1 MDTQTLLRLA
11 HSDYKIKRTFGG
23 VFASD
28 ILSERRG
35 HYRSFIVNTDS
46 SMSTVLKGASK
57 KRKIDI
63 SEKEKNSV
71 KHKTTNKRLTRF
83 ESESD
88 VESINDEDERNSLF
102 GKNRKPWSL
111 PTSSP
116 GAIES
121 RGPLNQHEKYD
132 VVISDDL
139 RLAEEIP
146 PLSVYVGAGF
156 AAEIKTFHESRSFF
170 RVHTGYFSNI
180 PKCIKA
186 EFIASWGCSQSSVV
200 SSSQR

>member
-1 MDTQTLLRLA
+1 MSL
-11 HSDYKIKRTFGG
+11 S
-23 VFASD
+23 
-28 ILSERRG
+28 ILE
-35 HYRSFIVNTDS
+35 
-46 SMSTVLKGASK
+46 GASK

-71 KHKTTNKRLTRF
+71 KHKTINKRLTRS

-121 RGPLNQHEKYD
+121 PGALNQHEKYD
-132 VVISDDL
+132 VVITDDL

-146 PLSVYVGAGF
+146 PLSVYVVQDL
-156 AAEIKTFHESRSFF
+156 R
-170 RVHTGYFSNI
+170 
-180 PKCIKA
+180 
-186 EFIASWGCSQSSVV
+186 
-200 SSSQR
+200 